1 MQDADNL
8 RSSLDFDPIGEFAVK
23 DGPKSGD
30 LLARNIHS
38 YLDTFSSR
46 QLLYLHHAIRL
57 LQELSGAV
65 KLNLGLLVST
75 SLEFNSLLC
84 GYKGWAVNRPGAI
97 RHVFALHAYSF
108 PYTAL
113 ENNPIN
119 LQKSSGNLQQLF
131 GDRIERGRNWAVA
144 PVERRIGYDGVTQ
157 QVKIPG
163 EYDGGVKVFDQAR
176 KRALWLIAWRSRP
189 IADRSLDGE
198 AKSGKWAPLSSID
211 SNDSETFCRQCGAA
225 LGWLLESP
233 LSHAEIRATWREM
246 IQGVR

>member
-1 MQDADNL
+1 MALSRETYL
-8 RSSLDFDPIGEFAVK
+8 RV
-23 DGPKSGD
+23 
-30 LLARNIHS
+30 
-38 YLDTFSSR
+38 TFIPT
-46 QLLYLHHAIRL
+46 LTLFLHANYSICIYAIRL

-163 EYDGGVKVFDQAR
+163 EYDGGVEVFDQ
-176 KRALWLIAWRSRP
+176 
-189 IADRSLDGE
+189 DSLAHNKPFG
-198 AKSGKWAPLSSID
+198 
-211 SNDSETFCRQCGAA
+211 
-225 LGWLLESP
+225 
-233 LSHAEIRATWREM
+233 
-246 IQGVR
+246 